1 LKIISLRTMSMSK
14 LAVLATGLAAAV
26 LVATVSPAP
35 SAEAHTGDAEDC
47 SGCHTAGGTLVA
59 TPSNT
64 TMAAGE
70 AYTVALAFT
79 GGSGNSAYWVTGN
92 GVSLTGSSSSVAMTA
107 PAAAGDYVYTAWTT
121 AGVTTS
127 TTFTITV
134 GGSGPAPTGSTTPVT
149 GTATT
154 TITAPGAPTNVRAT
168 AGDGQVNLTWDAPKD
183 DGGSPINGYAFAAN
197 GGEASWQGGPGTSG
211 IINGLTNG
219 KSYTFVVMTITDGS
233 GAWSQESLPSNEVTP
248 TGPSASPT
256 TGSAPPHSTTTDS
269 TTTDST
275 TTGSATTDGATTDGA
290 TPDSFATP
298 VVPGGFSPFIPA
310 GSPDTG
316 AGGSFELR

>member
-1 LKIISLRTMSMSK
+1 
-14 LAVLATGLAAAV
+14 
-26 LVATVSPAP
+26 
-35 SAEAHTGDAEDC
+35 
-47 SGCHTAGGTLVA
+47 
-59 TPSNT
+59 
-64 TMAAGE
+64 MAAGE

-79 GGSGNSAYWVTGN
+79 GGSGKSAYWVTGN

-149 GTATT
+149 GTASTPPTTGTATT

-168 AGDGQVNLTWDAPKD
+168 AGDGKVNLTWDAPKD
-183 DGGSPINGYAFAAN
+183 DGGSQINGYAIAAN
-197 GGEASWQGGPGTSG
+197 DGEAYWQIDGTGTSS
-211 IINGLTNG
+211 IINDLTNG
-219 KSYTFVVMTITDGS
+219 KSYTFVVMTIADGS
-233 GAWSQESLPSNEVTP
+233 GAWSQESVPSNEVTP
-248 TGPSASPT
+248 TGPAAPT
-256 TGSAPPHSTTTDS
+256 TPGGATPG
-269 TTTDST
+269 ST
-275 TTGSATTDGATTDGA
+275 TTGSATPGSATTESA
-290 TPDSFATP
+290 ATP
-298 VVPGGFSPFIPA
+298 VVPGGVFPFVPA

>member
-1 LKIISLRTMSMSK
+1 LKIISLKTMSMPK

-35 SAEAHTGDAEDC
+35 SAQAHTGYSEDC
-47 SGCHTAGGTLVA
+47 TGCHTAGGSLVA
-59 TPSNT
+59 TPGT
-64 TMAAGE
+64 RTLAAGE

-79 GGSGNSAYWVTGN
+79 GGSGGSAYWVTGN
-92 GVSLTGSSSSVAMTA
+92 GVNLTGSSSSVAMTA
-107 PAAAGDYVYTAWTT
+107 PAVAGDYVYTAWMT

-134 GGSGPAPTGSTTPVT
+134 GGSGPEPTGSNPPVTGTASTPPAT

-154 TITAPGAPTNVRAT
+154 TITAPGVPTNVTAT
-168 AGDGQVNLTWDAPKD
+168 AGDGKVNLTWDAPED
-183 DGGSPINGYAFAAN
+183 DGGSQINGYAIAAN
-197 GGEASWQGGPGTSG
+197 DGEAYWQTEGPGTSS
-211 IINGLTNG
+211 IINDLTNG

-233 GAWSQESLPSNEVTP
+233 GAWSQESLPSNAVTP
-248 TGPSASPT
+248 TRASAST
-256 TGSAPPHSTTTDS
+256 TS
-269 TTTDST
+269 
-275 TTGSATTDGATTDGA
+275 GSATSG
-290 TPDSFATP
+290 SATP
-298 VVPGGFSPFIPA
+298 VVPGGVSAIIPA

>member
-1 LKIISLRTMSMSK
+1 MSMPK
-14 LAVLATGLAAAV
+14 LAVLATGLTAAV

-35 SAEAHTGDAEDC
+35 SAQAHTGYAKDC
-47 SGCHTAGGTLVA
+47 TGCHTAGGALVA
-59 TPSNT
+59 TPSTT

-149 GTATT
+149 GTASTPPTTGTATT

-168 AGDGQVNLTWDAPKD
+168 AGDGKVNLTWDAPKD
-183 DGGSPINGYAFAAN
+183 DGGSQVNGYAIAAN
-197 GGEASWQGGPGTSG
+197 DGEAYWQIDGTGTSS
-211 IINGLTNG
+211 IINDLTNG
-219 KSYTFVVMTITDGS
+219 KSYTFVVMTIADGS
-233 GAWSQESLPSNEVTP
+233 GAWSQESVPSNEVTP
-248 TGPSASPT
+248 TGPAAPT
-256 TGSAPPHSTTTDS
+256 TPGGATPG
-269 TTTDST
+269 ST
-275 TTGSATTDGATTDGA
+275 TTGSATPGSATTESA
-290 TPDSFATP
+290 ATP
-298 VVPGGFSPFIPA
+298 VVPGGVFPFVPA

>member
-1 LKIISLRTMSMSK
+1 LKIISLRTMSMPK
-14 LAVLATGLAAAV
+14 LAVLAAGLAAAV

-35 SAEAHTGDAEDC
+35 SAQARTGSVEDC
-47 SGCHTAGGTLVA
+47 TGCHTAGGTLVA
-59 TPSNT
+59 TPSST

-79 GGSGNSAYWVTGN
+79 GGSGKSAYWVTGN
-92 GVSLTGSSSSVAMTA
+92 GVSLTGSSSPVAMTA

-121 AGVTTS
+121 AGVTSS

-149 GTATT
+149 GTAST
-154 TITAPGAPTNVRAT
+154 TITAAGAPTNVRAT
-168 AGDGQVNLTWDAPKD
+168 AGDGKVNLTWDAPED
-183 DGGSPINGYAFAAN
+183 DGGSQINGYAIAAN
-197 GGEASWQGGPGTSG
+197 DGEAYWQTDGTGTSG

-233 GAWSQESLPSNEVTP
+233 GAWSQESVPSNEVTP
-248 TGPSASPT
+248 TGPSASAT
-256 TGSAPPHSTTTDS
+256 TGGATPHSTTTGS
-269 TTTDST
+269 TTTGSTTDST
-275 TTGSATTDGATTDGA
+275 TA
-290 TPDSFATP
+290 DSSATP

-316 AGGSFELR
+316 AGGSLELR